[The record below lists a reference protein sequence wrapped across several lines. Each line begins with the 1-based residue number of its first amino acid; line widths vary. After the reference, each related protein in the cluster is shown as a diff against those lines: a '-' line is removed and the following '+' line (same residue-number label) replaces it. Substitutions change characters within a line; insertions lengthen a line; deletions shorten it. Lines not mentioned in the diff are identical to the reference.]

1 MPTNQETGRREE
13 SLPAIGNR
21 QMSADQE
28 RGGREESL
36 SAVSPRQ
43 ILANQEIGSRED
55 SLPAVGPSQVLDQ
68 RTGQAMTRQSQMTNF
83 PNLNPNERP
92 DQSVWPVWDATLEA
106 LFPGLGPPATQG
118 ESSLTMQSGAGDERA
133 QDPYYESQEFEEW
146 YDPEGEEGE
155 DEDEEDE
162 VDEDD
167 DDDDA
172 EYRFQRDENDNCWYD
187 EDQEEEDV

>member
-1 MPTNQETGRREE
+1 MPGPSQT
-13 SLPAIGNR
+13 P
-21 QMSADQE
+21 
-28 RGGREESL
+28 
-36 SAVSPRQ
+36 
-43 ILANQEIGSRED
+43 ANQEIGSRDD

-68 RTGQAMTRQSQMTNF
+68 RTGQAMTRQSPMTDF
-83 PNLNPNERP
+83 SIINPNERP
-92 DQSVWPVWDATLEA
+92 DQFIWPKWDATLEA

-133 QDPYYESQEFEEW
+133 HDPYHESQEIEEW

-162 VDEDD
+162 VSEDD
-167 DDDDA
+167 DGDDA